1 MDQTRKMPGQD
12 RKNGEH
18 EQIEKE
24 GRKGQNKIWT
34 RQEEAEKKL
43 KKRGQIKTG
52 KEKKDSD

>member
-1 MDQTRKMPGQD
+1 MDQTRKMSGQD
-12 RKNGEH
+12 RKNDEH
-18 EQIEKE
+18 EKIEKE

>member
-12 RKNGEH
+12 RKNDEH
-18 EQIEKE
+18 EKIEKE

-43 KKRGQIKTG
+43 KKRGQIKRG

>member
-12 RKNGEH
+12 RKNDEH
-18 EQIEKE
+18 EKIEKE